1 MNWRWI
7 SLAALLAA
15 LVIGYGALVERSPA
29 PTSNDAQA
37 EQPGYYLQDAI
48 VTQTQ
53 QDGSVSL
60 RLVANRIQQQRRDDS
75 IALDTVRVNYY
86 QSNSESNSGS
96 KSDQSPQ
103 REWLLNARQG
113 FVPANFRVVQL
124 FGDVVL
130 RPADAQPEAFL
141 RVDALAVDTQTN
153 VAYSLASPVRV
164 RFGAHE
170 MVVKNFRADLD
181 SKNIRLES
189 VHGRFDPQ

>member
-15 LVIGYGALVERSPA
+15 LVIGYGALVDRNPA
-29 PTSNDAQA
+29 PTASDAQA

-60 RLVANRIQQQRRDDS
+60 RLVANRIEQQRRDDS

-86 QSNSESNSGS
+86 QSSPG
-96 KSDQSPQ
+96 KSQQ
-103 REWLLNARQG
+103 REWLLNAREG
-113 FVPANFRVVQL
+113 LVPANFRVVQL

-141 RVDALAVDTQTN
+141 RADALAVDTQTN
-153 VAYSLASPVRV
+153 VAYSIASPVHV
-164 RFGAHE
+164 RFGSHA
-170 MVVKNFRADLD
+170 MVVKNFRADLE
-181 SKNIRLES
+181 SEKIRLES
-189 VHGRFDPQ
+189 VHGRFEPE

>member
-29 PTSNDAQA
+29 PTTNDAQA

-60 RLVANRIQQQRRDDS
+60 RLVANRIEQQRRDDS

-86 QSNSESNSGS
+86 QSNSGSNSGS
-96 KSDQSPQ
+96 KSGQSPQ

-113 FVPANFRVVQL
+113 LVPANFHVVQL

-164 RFGAHE
+164 RFGSHE

-181 SKNIRLES
+181 SENIRLES